1 MEEAAAEAEAA
12 AANARRAV
20 AVAVAVA
27 VARAVVRA
35 QTSCAS
41 SDGRSEFLPK
51 SVQAGPTPP
60 VAART
65 HTKVSQERGGGLVS
79 GASI

>member
-20 AVAVAVA
+20 AVAVALA
-27 VARAVVRA
+27 ARAVVRA

>member
-1 MEEAAAEAEAA
+1 MEEATAEAEAA

-20 AVAVAVA
+20 AMAVAS
-27 VARAVVRA
+27 RAVVRA
-35 QTSCAS
+35 PTSCAS
-41 SDGRSEFLPK
+41 SDGRSEFFLK

>member
-20 AVAVAVA
+20 AVAVALA
-27 VARAVVRA
+27 ARAVVRA
-35 QTSCAS
+35 PTSCAS
-41 SDGRSEFLPK
+41 SDGRSEFFPK